1 MTRSFRYAFALAL
14 AWGVFAGSAVAQNRV
29 GVRILLGVTDKESV
43 RWDGSLAVRGAQVS
57 AMEPWRFDDS
67 DSITGNAWKAATH
80 PAKLF
85 LGGIFYTPGK
95 TIVANGVVAQLSD
108 AREDATIDVTTAQG
122 NFSFQLSQI
131 PYGKS
136 IALLDGRVQVDRVPP
151 VTRLTDTPEE
161 QDYPSV
167 ALDKSGNAWLAYVEF
182 KHAKDHN
189 KIRADHDKPIK
200 DFAPLKQP
208 TGGDQILVK
217 HYDGQKWGAPL
228 AITEPGLDLYRTA
241 IAADGTG
248 RVWVFWSQ
256 NDKGNFDIWARAVEK
271 GKPGTRVRIT
281 REAGAD
287 VDPVA
292 VAASDGR
299 VWVAWQGWRDGKASI
314 FAASQQGSGFGAPM
328 TISSSTGN
336 EWNPAIAADRSGR
349 VTVAWDSYRN
359 GNYDIFMRSSV
370 AGGQWGPETAVAA
383 TARYEAY
390 PSLAYDPSGGLWVA
404 YEEGGEGWGKDFG
417 AYNTPGVALY
427 QGRVIRLRG
436 FEPSGRLVETAGD
449 VGTVLPGVAPS
460 PYDDPWNAQKDAQDL
475 DNHRDSAKNR
485 RPNQAAANVT
495 AAHNNYP
502 RLLVDASG
510 RIWLA
515 YRTIYPIWWAP
526 MGTVWFEYVVSYDG
540 QSWSKPVFLTH
551 SDNLLDNRPALFSRA
566 GGTLDIVG
574 SSDWRSQYQLVGKRV
589 IELEANMA
597 ASLLGPRSVQRSFPL
612 YMDPSIPEDPY
623 NNDLFANEISL
634 GPASGVASVKEAGAA
649 AVSGSTTDPGESQAA
664 QTLRAY
670 RSPAGLHIM
679 RGEFHRHSEISMDGA
694 WDGSIIDQYRYM
706 IDAAK
711 MDWVGCCD
719 HDNGDAREYSWWI
732 SQKLTDVFH
741 SAKFTPMFSYERSV
755 MYPEGHR
762 NMIFAQRGVRP
773 LPRLPIT
780 EENYT
785 GHAPDT
791 QMLYAYLKF
800 FDGVTASHTS
810 ATAMGTDWRDNDPLV
825 EPVVEIYQGDR
836 QNYEMPEAPRS
847 NNGKDSIGGWR
858 PKGFVNLA
866 LEKGYKLAFEASS
879 DHISTHMSYCNLYVK
894 DTSREAVL
902 DAFKKRHVY
911 AATDDILA
919 DVHSGD
925 YMMGDVFTTTKSP
938 ELDVYLKGTAPFSKI
953 SIVKD
958 NRYVYTASPG
968 TATVKFSWR
977 DNSAENGKTSYYYV
991 RGEQANGEIVWASP
1005 LWITYKQ

>member
-1 MTRSFRYAFALAL
+1 MTHSLRYVLAL
-14 AWGVFAGSAVAQNRV
+14 GLAWSGAAAAQSRV
-29 GVRILLGVTDKESV
+29 GVRIQLGITDKQSV
-43 RWDGSLAVRGAQVS
+43 RWDGSLAARGAQVS
-57 AMEPWRFDDS
+57 SLEPWRFDDT
-67 DSITGNAWKAATH
+67 DSISGTAWKAATH

-85 LGGIFYTPGK
+85 LGGIFYGPGK

-108 AREDATIDVTTAQG
+108 AREDASTDVTTAQG

-136 IALLDGRVQVDRVPP
+136 LALLDGRVQVDRVPP
-151 VTRLTDTPEE
+151 VTRLTSSPEE
-161 QDYPSV
+161 QDFPSV

-182 KHAKDHN
+182 RHSKNHN
-189 KIRADHDKPIK
+189 QIRADHQTPIT

-208 TGGDQILVK
+208 TGGDQVLVK
-217 HYDGQKWGAPL
+217 HYDGKNWGAPV
-228 AITEPGLDLYRTA
+228 AVTEPGLDVYRAA

-256 NDKGNFDIWARAVEK
+256 NDKGNFDIWARALDN
-271 GKPGTRVRIT
+271 GKPGARLRIT

-292 VAASDGR
+292 VPASDGR
-299 VWVAWQGWRDGKASI
+299 VWVAWQGWREGHASI
-314 FAASQQGSGFGAPM
+314 FAVRQQGNAFTAPAPVS
-328 TISSSTGN
+328 TSSAN
-336 EWNPAIAADRSGR
+336 EWNPAIAADGKGR

-359 GNYDIFMRSSV
+359 GNYDVFMRTAA
-370 AGGQWGPETAVAA
+370 AGGQWGSEIPVAA

-390 PSLAYDPSGGLWVA
+390 PSLAYDPSGRLWVA
-404 YEEGGEGWGKDFG
+404 YEEGGQGWGKDFG
-417 AYNTPGVALY
+417 AYSTPGVALY

-436 FEPSGRLVETAGD
+436 FEPDGRVVETASD
-449 VGTVLPGVAPS
+449 VGGVLPGVAAS
-460 PYDDPWNAQKDAQDL
+460 PYDEPWNVQNDAQDL
-475 DNHRDSAKNR
+475 DNHRNSAKNR
-485 RPNQAAANVT
+485 LPNQAAANVT

-515 YRTIYPIWWAP
+515 YRSIYPVWWAP

-566 GGTLDIVG
+566 PGTLDIVG
-574 SSDWRSQYQLVGKRV
+574 SSDWRSQYQLVGKSV

-612 YMDPSIPEDPY
+612 YMDPSIPTDPY
-623 NNDLFANEISL
+623 NNDLFASEVSL
-634 GPASGVASVKEAGAA
+634 PPALGTAEVKEAAPA
-649 AVSGSTTDPGESQAA
+649 SVSASTADPGEGQAA

-670 RSPAGLHIM
+670 RSPTGLHIM

-741 SAKFTPMFSYERSV
+741 SARFTPMFSYERSV

-762 NMIFAQRGVRP
+762 NIIFAERGVRP

-800 FDGVTASHTS
+800 FGGVTASHTS

-847 NNGKDSIGGWR
+847 NSGKDSIGGWR

-919 DVHSGD
+919 DVHSGE
-925 YMMGDVFTTTKSP
+925 YMMGDSFSTAKSP
-938 ELDVYLKGTAPFSKI
+938 ELAVYLKGTAPFAKV

-958 NRYVYTASPG
+958 NRYVYTSSPG
-968 TATVKFSWR
+968 TADVKFSWR
-977 DNSAENGKTSYYYV
+977 DNSPERGKTSYYYV

-1005 LWITYKQ
+1005 LWITYAQ